1 VFPNPVSAQAT
12 ISYCLPQSAVVS
24 CIVYDAAGN
33 LVVRMASGT
42 QAAGEHQLMWNA
54 AGVKPGIYF
63 CKLVTGNITSTARL
77 ARVR

>member
-1 VFPNPVSAQAT
+1 M
-12 ISYCLPQSAVVS
+12 S

-33 LVVRMASGT
+33 VVSRLAVGT

-63 CKLVTGNITSTARL
+63 CKLIAGGGACTARL
-77 ARVR
+77 ARVQ